1 MAMRREDAIMKT
13 IRYLILI
20 LLVLSV
26 TTDAMAER
34 IKDIATF
41 SGVRGN
47 DLVGFGVVVGLH
59 GTGDRGGTFTT
70 QAVANMLTRMG
81 ISVAPEDIE
90 GQIRNAATVI
100 VTARLPTMIKPG
112 SKLDVQV
119 SSIGDARS
127 LQGGVLLMTPLK
139 GPDNVVYAVAQ
150 GPVSIGGFV
159 GGAPGAH
166 VVKNHPNVGRIPNGA
181 IVEREVPVH
190 LNAKNR
196 LNLLL
201 RMQDITT
208 AMRIADSINERLVGN
223 FARPESPSVVSVIV
237 PDQFRGRVVELMA
250 EIELLRVDVDR
261 VARVVINERT
271 GTVVIGENVTID
283 PIAIAHGGLTI
294 EISVEYEVIHP
305 PPFAP
310 EPGVTV
316 VIPKIEVV
324 AEEIMAPLFEV
335 RGATVGELVKAL
347 NVLGVTPR
355 DLVAILQ
362 AIKAS
367 GSLHAELVIM

>member
-90 GQIRNAATVI
+90 GQIRNAAAVI

-127 LQGGVLLMTPLK
+127 LQGGVLLTTPLK

-201 RMQDITT
+201 KMQDITT

-261 VARVVINERT
+261 VVD
-271 GTVVIGENVTID
+271 GKFF
-283 PIAIAHGGLTI
+283 L
-294 EISVEYEVIHP
+294 
-305 PPFAP
+305 
-310 EPGVTV
+310 
-316 VIPKIEVV
+316 
-324 AEEIMAPLFEV
+324 
-335 RGATVGELVKAL
+335 
-347 NVLGVTPR
+347 
-355 DLVAILQ
+355 
-362 AIKAS
+362 
-367 GSLHAELVIM
+367 